1 MTKKGVVWIVVYGL
15 LNLAVYLLTLNSIYS
30 LISVSL
36 STMLIGIIV
45 KFYPKHIGIKF
56 KDRISF
62 YYYDRCKSE
71 LSVAGP
77 NAPCLTNVKDA
88 KPFLD

>member
-56 KDRISF
+56 KDKTSF
-62 YYYDRCKSE
+62 FVMIAVS
-71 LSVAGP
+71 L
-77 NAPCLTNVKDA
+77 NCLLLA
-88 KPFLD
+88 IMRLA